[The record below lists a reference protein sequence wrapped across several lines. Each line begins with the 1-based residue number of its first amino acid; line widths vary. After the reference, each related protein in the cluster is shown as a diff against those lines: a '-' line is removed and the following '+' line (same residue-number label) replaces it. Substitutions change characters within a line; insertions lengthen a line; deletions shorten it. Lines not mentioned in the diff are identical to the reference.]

1 MSSYYPFDLY
11 QSTGIEFKYEPKKK
25 TIPNRKIKKEL
36 QNNLASKKMT
46 VTPLLQTIMKGKEA
60 DTKIKMSKQQ
70 GRKPDY
76 EDLLAFHNMSENIE
90 VTYGK
95 PINGGKQQLDN
106 NKSIKEKIDYG
117 KQKRNGLQSL
127 RLDQNK
133 K

>member
-60 DTKIKMSKQQ
+60 DTKIKMSKQ
-70 GRKPDY
+70 GKKPDY

-95 PINGGKQQLDN
+95 TSNGGKQQLDN

>member
-11 QSTGIEFKYEPKKK
+11 KSTGVEFKYEPKKK

-95 PINGGKQQLDN
+95 TSNGGKQQLDN

>member
-76 EDLLAFHNMSENIE
+76 EDLLSFHNMSENIE

-95 PINGGKQQLDN
+95 TSNGGKQQLDN